1 VPTADDP
8 SSTSAAS
15 SAVPP
20 PPEFDG
26 LGLDVHGPVAFVTL
40 DRPEV
45 LNALSVELLDD
56 LVAACRW
63 LQDRDAVRVVV
74 FRGAGR
80 TFSAGAD
87 LSTLQRLMADD
98 GGARHAAAAG
108 DRAASAIEALD
119 AVTIAAIHGRCVGGG
134 IVLALACDLRF
145 AGTGARFSIPEV
157 DLGIPLAWGGVP
169 RLLREVGP
177 ALARDLILTC
187 REFDADAALA
197 AGIVS
202 RVVPDDALAQLASDT
217 ADELAAKAPLPVRA
231 TLDAIAHGCGIGAP
245 AGWSDADTLLTAVRD
260 PASREVAAAY
270 LDTMS
275 TPGGSSR

>member
-1 VPTADDP
+1 
-8 SSTSAAS
+8 
-15 SAVPP
+15 
-20 PPEFDG
+20 
-26 LGLDVHGPVAFVTL
+26 
-40 DRPEV
+40 V
-45 LNALSVELLDD
+45 LNALSVELLDE
-56 LVAACRW
+56 LVVACRW
-63 LQDRDAVRVVV
+63 LQERDAVRVVV
-74 FRGAGR
+74 LRGAGR

-87 LSTLQRLMADD
+87 LATIERLTADD
-98 GGARHAAAAG
+98 GTARHAAAAG

-145 AGTGARFSIPEV
+145 AGAGARFSIPEI

-202 RVVPDDALAQLASDT
+202 RVVPDDSLAQLVSDT
-217 ADELAAKAPLPVRA
+217 ADELAAKAPMPVRA
-231 TLDAIAHGCGIGAP
+231 TLDAIAQVRGIGAP
-245 AGWSDADTLLTAVRD
+245 HGWSDADTLLAAVRD
-260 PASREVAAAY
+260 PASRAVAAAY
-270 LDTMS
+270 LDAMS
-275 TPGGSSR
+275 SPRGDA